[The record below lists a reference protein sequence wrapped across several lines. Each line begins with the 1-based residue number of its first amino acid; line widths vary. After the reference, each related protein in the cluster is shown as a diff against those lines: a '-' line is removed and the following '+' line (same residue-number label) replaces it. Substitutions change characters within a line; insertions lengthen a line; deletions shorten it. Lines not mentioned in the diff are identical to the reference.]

1 MEEKLLFQYIM
12 NYKAYRRIM
21 ISTRII
27 ITLIVAGG
35 LAGLVALSLLLGIVL
50 PLIVLFVGAIW
61 IIMSLNKE
69 ITYMVFDTRF
79 VIKNKDKRVSVPV
92 GGVKSVK
99 YRRAFY
105 EKDLATGTVTVV
117 ATDENGKTKKFS
129 FKHIFDAAPLVTFFK
144 ERIAENNG
152 EGA

>member
-35 LAGLVALSLLLGIVL
+35 LAGLIAISLPLGIVL
-50 PLIVLFVGAIW
+50 PLIALFVGAIW
-61 IIMSLNKE
+61 IITSLNRE

-79 VIKNKDKRVSVPV
+79 VIKNKDKRVNVPLS
-92 GGVKSVK
+92 GVKSVT

-105 EKDLATGTVTVV
+105 ENDLATGTVTVV
-117 ATDENGKTKKFS
+117 AADENGKTKKYK
-129 FKHIFDAAPLVTFFK
+129 FKHIFDAVPLVAFLK
-144 ERIAENNG
+144 EQIGENKS
-152 EGA
+152 EGV